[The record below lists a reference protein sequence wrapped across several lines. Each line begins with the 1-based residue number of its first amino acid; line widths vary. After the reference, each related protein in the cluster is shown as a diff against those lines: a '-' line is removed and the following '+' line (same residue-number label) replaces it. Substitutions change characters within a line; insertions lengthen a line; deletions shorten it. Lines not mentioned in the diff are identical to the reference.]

1 MKKAAD
7 MIKEANEIVEVLSA
21 EEAIE
26 MHGREDVTFIDI
38 REMVELEKN
47 GKIPGTNRVPRGMLE
62 FYVDPT
68 SPAYKVEL
76 FPEGNKY
83 YFY

>member
-7 MIKEANEIVEVLSA
+7 MVKEANEIIDVISA
-21 EEAIE
+21 EEAIA
-26 MHGREDVTFIDI
+26 MKDQDDVTFIDI
-38 REMVELEKN
+38 REMGELHKN
-47 GKIPGTNRVPRGMLE
+47 GKIPGSHRVPRGMLE

>member
-7 MIKEANEIVEVLSA
+7 MVKEANEIIEVISA
-21 EEAIE
+21 EDAIA

-38 REMVELEKN
+38 REMGELVKN
-47 GKIPGTNRVPRGMLE
+47 GKIPGSQRVPRGMLE
-62 FYVDPT
+62 FWVDPE
-68 SPAYKVEL
+68 SPAYKVEV
-76 FPEGNKY
+76 FPPGNKY